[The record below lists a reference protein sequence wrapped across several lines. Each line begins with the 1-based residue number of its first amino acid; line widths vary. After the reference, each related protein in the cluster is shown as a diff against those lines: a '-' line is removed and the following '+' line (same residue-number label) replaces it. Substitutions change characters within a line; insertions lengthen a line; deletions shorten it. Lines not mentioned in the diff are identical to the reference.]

1 MLFVSQMRALL
12 IKWSESILD
21 IPVLVLQGYGGV
33 TNPVVENEGDDVS
46 SWGEEGPPVN
56 EVGGHVGDG
65 GDGDDGHDHDQP
77 LMTQVE
83 TLDLDETMR
92 DGHDKHLH
100 PTEPTATTTKA
111 SGSPVTEE
119 DRVIL
124 QKLGEIE
131 SPVLQRTVRK
141 MPRSAALIA
150 KDDADDAN
158 MDMEPLSTQA
168 PEQPMLQQQQ
178 EVPLMTQPS
187 EPAPEDGYVAGDENL
202 EERKQGGQGN
212 GGAKQTS
219 QAASSEYIPSM
230 RELLNGTDQIFSEVT
245 DPDSIKMSDIFEW
258 LSDRYGF
265 KIGQAQRHLVV
276 ERLTE
281 LMVAR
286 NAPLTNGDNN
296 APSAAANAVSAND
309 NDSIEETDD
318 EAESDKASANGG
330 EENNEKPSAKKRSAK
345 RSNEFKSIE
354 WPDSDS
360 DSVSDGE
367 YVSPRRSFKKAKT
380 TRTRKAY
387 VYADRKM
394 FTEDEVAA
402 LREGI
407 EEHGVGKWQLIINGS
422 KGRLDGRSGVQVK
435 DKYRTMLRSGKIGNP
450 EPKPEVQAEQPDA
463 DESNSGEQAEQQDG
477 DVAHI

>member
-1 MLFVSQMRALL
+1 MRALL

-56 EVGGHVGDG
+56 EVGGHVGD
-65 GDGDDGHDHDQP
+65 DHDDHDQP

-83 TLDLDETMR
+83 TLDLHEAMD
-92 DGHDKHLH
+92 DHDKHRS
-100 PTEPTATTTKA
+100 PTAATANMNATTHTNTKA

-131 SPVLQRTVRK
+131 SPVAQRTVRK

-168 PEQPMLQQQQ
+168 PEQPIIQQ

-187 EPAPEDGYVAGDENL
+187 ESAQEDDGYVAGDENL
-202 EERKQGGQGN
+202 EGRKQGGN
-212 GGAKQTS
+212 GAKQTKETTS
-219 QAASSEYIPSM
+219 AEYVPSM
-230 RELLNGTDQIFSEVT
+230 RELLDGTDEIFSEVT
-245 DPDSIKMSDIFEW
+245 DPDSSKMSDIFES
-258 LSDRYGF
+258 LSERFGF
-265 KIGQAQRHLVV
+265 KLGKAQKHLVV

-281 LMVAR
+281 LMVAKQI
-286 NAPLTNGDNN
+286 APLANGDNN
-296 APSAAANAVSAND
+296 ANKTPPPSAANAVSAND

-318 EAESDKASANGG
+318 EAEPDKAGANGG
-330 EENNEKPSAKKRSAK
+330 EENDVKPSAKKRAAK

-360 DSVSDGE
+360 GSDAD

-380 TRTRKAY
+380 TRKAY

-407 EEHGVGKWQLIINGS
+407 DIHGVGKWQLIINDS
-422 KGRLDGRSGVQVK
+422 DGRLDGRSGVQVK
-435 DKYRTMLRSGKIGNP
+435 DKYRTMLKSGKIGKDP
-450 EPKPEVQAEQPDA
+450 EPKLEEQAEQHDA
-463 DESNSGEQAEQQDG
+463 DESSSEGRQAEQQDG

>member
-1 MLFVSQMRALL
+1 MRALL

-33 TNPVVENEGDDVS
+33 TNPVVEHEGDDVS

-56 EVGGHVGDG
+56 EVGGRGHV
-65 GDGDDGHDHDQP
+65 DDGHGDDDQP

-83 TLDLDETMR
+83 TLDLEEAMDE
-92 DGHDKHLH
+92 HDKHLS
-100 PTEPTATTTKA
+100 PTVTTQNATTKA

-131 SPVLQRTVRK
+131 SPVPQRTVRK

-150 KDDADDAN
+150 KDDADDA
-158 MDMEPLSTQA
+158 MDMEPLGTQA
-168 PEQPMLQQQQ
+168 PEQPIMQQ

-187 EPAPEDGYVAGDENL
+187 EPVQEDDGYVAGDENL
-202 EERKQGGQGN
+202 EGRNQAGN
-212 GGAKQTS
+212 GAKQTKE
-219 QAASSEYIPSM
+219 AASAGYIPSM
-230 RELLNGTDQIFSEVT
+230 RELLDGTDEIFNEVT
-245 DPDSIKMSDIFEW
+245 DPDSIK
-258 LSDRYGF
+258 LSDVYESLKERFGF
-265 KIGQAQRHLVV
+265 KLGKAQTHLVV

-281 LMVAR
+281 LVVAQT
-286 NAPLTNGDNN
+286 APLTNGDNN
-296 APSAAANAVSAND
+296 VNKTPPPSAVSA

-318 EAESDKASANGG
+318 EAEADKAGPNGG
-330 EENNEKPSAKKRSAK
+330 EENVEKPSAKKRAAKAK
-345 RSNEFKSIE
+345 RKNEFKSIE

-360 DSVSDGE
+360 ASEAD
-367 YVSPRRSFKKAKT
+367 YVSPRRSFKRAKT
-380 TRTRKAY
+380 TTRKPY

-407 EEHGVGKWQLIINGS
+407 DKFGVGKWQLIINDS
-422 KGRLDGRSGVQVK
+422 DGRLDGRSGVQVK
-435 DKYRTMLRSGKIGNP
+435 DKYRTMFRSGKIGKDP
-450 EPKPEVQAEQPDA
+450 EPKAEEQAEQHDA
-463 DESNSGEQAEQQDG
+463 DESNSDGRQAGQQEG